1 MYDCQFNMLHVHSQ
15 SIKVQR
21 EHTLLINGLSD
32 RHCETGFFLGNTM
45 PG

>member
-21 EHTLLINGLSD
+21 VLINGLSD